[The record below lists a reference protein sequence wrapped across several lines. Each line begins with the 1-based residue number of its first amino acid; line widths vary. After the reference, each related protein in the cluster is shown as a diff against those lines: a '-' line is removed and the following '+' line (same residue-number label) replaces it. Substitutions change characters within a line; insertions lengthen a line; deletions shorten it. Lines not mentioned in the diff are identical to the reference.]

1 MAEQLVSLGT
11 LEAVELMGLGY
22 PVRIPYDDV
31 RRRYASRLSAI
42 DGVWML
48 SPKLFTEMML
58 EVCEVP
64 QGEYKLGVGRIFLKH
79 RAAQMLDAL
88 HYYDQASL
96 EPHVRAKVAQFW
108 EAAGRIQL
116 RLLTY
121 YRQVRV

>member
-1 MAEQLVSLGT
+1 MSIGALAHWRIGAWLRANPYPNQVAEQLVSLGT

-58 EVCEVP
+58 EVATKP
-64 QGEYKLGVGRIFLKH
+64 QCTNAPMPQSPN
-79 RAAQMLDAL
+79 AAMRQC
-88 HYYDQASL
+88 
-96 EPHVRAKVAQFW
+96 AKMAQ
-108 EAAGRIQL
+108 
-116 RLLTY
+116 
-121 YRQVRV
+121 

>member
-58 EVCEVP
+58 EVAPMHQCPKAPKP
-64 QGEYKLGVGRIFLKH
+64 QSPNAPMPQCPNAPMPQCRNAPMPQCPNAP
-79 RAAQMLDAL
+79 R
-88 HYYDQASL
+88 
-96 EPHVRAKVAQFW
+96 P
-108 EAAGRIQL
+108 
-116 RLLTY
+116 
-121 YRQVRV
+121 

>member
-58 EVCEVP
+58 EVGPMRQCPNAPMHQSPNAPMPPNAPMYECANALRP
-64 QGEYKLGVGRIFLKH
+64 Q
-79 RAAQMLDAL
+79 RANAPMSQ
-88 HYYDQASL
+88 
-96 EPHVRAKVAQFW
+96 
-108 EAAGRIQL
+108 
-116 RLLTY
+116 
-121 YRQVRV
+121 

>member
-1 MAEQLVSLGT
+1 MRAHPYPKQVAEQLVSLGT

-58 EVCEVP
+58 EVAPMHRCTNAPMHQCPNAPMHQCANAPRP
-64 QGEYKLGVGRIFLKH
+64 QCVN
-79 RAAQMLDAL
+79 APMAQ
-88 HYYDQASL
+88 
-96 EPHVRAKVAQFW
+96 
-108 EAAGRIQL
+108 
-116 RLLTY
+116 
-121 YRQVRV
+121 

>member
-58 EVCEVP
+58 EVAPMPQNSNAPKPQSPNARMPECPNTPMPQCPNAPVP
-64 QGEYKLGVGRIFLKH
+64 QCTKAPRPQC
-79 RAAQMLDAL
+79 ANAPTAQ
-88 HYYDQASL
+88 
-96 EPHVRAKVAQFW
+96 
-108 EAAGRIQL
+108 
-116 RLLTY
+116 
-121 YRQVRV
+121 